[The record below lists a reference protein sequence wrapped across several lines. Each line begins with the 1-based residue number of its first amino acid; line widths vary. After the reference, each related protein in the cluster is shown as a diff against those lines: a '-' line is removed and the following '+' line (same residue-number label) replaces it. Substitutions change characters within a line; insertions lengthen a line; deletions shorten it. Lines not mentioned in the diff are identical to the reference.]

1 MNAHV
6 ESTPGT
12 QAEPT
17 HEDGKGFM
25 TRIRRLPVIS
35 WIWPEQHS
43 AEAGAGC
50 GAVGGACCAGG
61 AVVKG
66 LGLASAASVSSFVDD
81 ATPFFIAASLILM
94 LCWVL
99 WLYRRMNFKVGP
111 LSTTLAW
118 QAVVMGSIYAVVL
131 GATMGISSLAGVS
144 M

>member
-1 MNAHV
+1 MDAHL
-6 ESTPGT
+6 ESTAAGRT
-12 QAEPT
+12 DRA
-17 HEDGKGFM
+17 DNNSR
-25 TRIRRLPVIS
+25 RIVHRLRRLPVIS

-99 WLYRRMNFKVGP
+99 WLFRRMNFKVGP
-111 LSTTLAW
+111 FARTLAR
-118 QAVVMGSIYAVVL
+118 QAVVMGSIYGIVL
-131 GATMGISSLAGVS
+131 GATMGIASVAGVS